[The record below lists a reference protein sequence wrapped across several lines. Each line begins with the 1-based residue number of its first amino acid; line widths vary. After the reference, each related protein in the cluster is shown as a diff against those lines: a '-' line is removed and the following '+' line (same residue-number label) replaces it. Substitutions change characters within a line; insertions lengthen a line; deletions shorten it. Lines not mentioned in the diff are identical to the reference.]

1 MGGVGIVLREEQYGV
16 IPGSRVLHRFN
27 PELHEWVDGQTTG

>member
-16 IPGSRVLHRFN
+16 IPGSWVLHRFN
-27 PELHEWVDGQTTG
+27 PELHE